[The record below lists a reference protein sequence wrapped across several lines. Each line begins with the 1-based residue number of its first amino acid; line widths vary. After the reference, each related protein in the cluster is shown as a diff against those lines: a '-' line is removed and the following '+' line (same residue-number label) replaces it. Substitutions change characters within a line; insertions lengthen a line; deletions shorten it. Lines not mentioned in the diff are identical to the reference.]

1 MQKILKQIPR
11 LSHPDLLL
19 GYDTSDDAGVF
30 RVRDDLALIQTV
42 DFFTPVV
49 DDPKTFG
56 RIAAANALSDVYAMG
71 GVPVTALNI
80 VGFPSNCLDIDIL
93 GEILA
98 GGAEKV
104 GEAGAV
110 ILGGHSVEDAEPKYG
125 LAVTGLVHPDRLVT
139 NRGACPGDLLVLTK
153 PVGTGVIVTA
163 AKGGVIADSE
173 MREAVEVMAMLN
185 RRASEAMVE
194 VGVSACTDITGFGL
208 LGHLAEMCLASSV
221 GAVLEAGAVPV
232 LGAAREMARMGMIP
246 GGAYANR
253 KHLEQQVV
261 FSGDVPEDLADLLF
275 DPQTSG
281 GLLISVPNN
290 KIDQLLSKL
299 NDRGVAGVTIGSVAS
314 GEPGKIVVKG

>member
-1 MQKILKQIPR
+1 LQKILKQIPR

-125 LAVTGLVHPDRLVT
+125 LAVTGVRKRCRIKVSST
-139 NRGACPGDLLVLTK
+139 SQSNVRRVRNTSRGEIRAVIMIPARK
-153 PVGTGVIVTA
+153 PAIRAFPIQFRAKKVAVI
-163 AKGGVIADSE
+163 
-173 MREAVEVMAMLN
+173 R
-185 RRASEAMVE
+185 AMV
-194 VGVSACTDITGFGL
+194 
-208 LGHLAEMCLASSV
+208 SSIFV
-221 GAVLEAGAVPV
+221 
-232 LGAAREMARMGMIP
+232 
-246 GGAYANR
+246 
-253 KHLEQQVV
+253 
-261 FSGDVPEDLADLLF
+261 
-275 DPQTSG
+275 
-281 GLLISVPNN
+281 
-290 KIDQLLSKL
+290 
-299 NDRGVAGVTIGSVAS
+299 RGSIR
-314 GEPGKIVVKG
+314 